1 MSKIKVKLFF
11 DEKRMNKIAVF
22 LLQSIMMQ
30 GYRPIDDAFTSQVND
45 FIFRYYDDNKELF
58 DCFLSERIVKLYIQE
73 DKEMLSLD
81 EMIELMIKVRGFDGL
96 VSLMDDMSAEDNS
109 KINDLALLFTKYYE
123 EMLRLYEETLQPGYV
138 KILH

>member
-1 MSKIKVKLFF
+1 MSKIKTKLFF
-11 DEKRMNKIAVF
+11 DENRTNKISLF
-22 LLQSIMMQ
+22 LLESVMMQ

-58 DCFLSERIVKLYIQE
+58 DCFLCERIVKLYIQE
-73 DKEMLSLD
+73 DKELLSLD
-81 EMIELMIKVRGFDGL
+81 EMIDLMVKCRGFNGYLAL
-96 VSLMDDMSAEDNS
+96 VDSISQEDLS